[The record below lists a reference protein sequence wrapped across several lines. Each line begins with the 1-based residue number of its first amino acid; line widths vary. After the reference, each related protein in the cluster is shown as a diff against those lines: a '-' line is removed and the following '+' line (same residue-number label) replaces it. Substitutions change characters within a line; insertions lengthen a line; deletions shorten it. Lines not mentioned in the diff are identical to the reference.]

1 MGIVCVLV
9 GLVIGGPTAWG
20 LCYNHEMS
28 PKEDYCDKMNMQYPC
43 IISTTTAATPSPS
56 SGNASIHCFF
66 FAICLIS
73 LHRVDDLDAVDKLGI
88 IIMAPPATGNTR
100 TCSTTWRTGAERDDG
115 VHGGDVAVDDSDG
128 EEASIGTRCVCQQLE
143 AHQEQ
148 HTRHEPPGFD
158 ATMSMLYDDQLCGKG
173 LHRPHG
179 CRLRA
184 LRRQL
189 RLR

>member
-1 MGIVCVLV
+1 
-9 GLVIGGPTAWG
+9 
-20 LCYNHEMS
+20 
-28 PKEDYCDKMNMQYPC
+28 
-43 IISTTTAATPSPS
+43 
-56 SGNASIHCFF
+56 
-66 FAICLIS
+66 
-73 LHRVDDLDAVDKLGI
+73 
-88 IIMAPPATGNTR
+88 MAPPATGYTR
-100 TCSTTWRTGAERDDG
+100 TCSTTWSTGAERDDG